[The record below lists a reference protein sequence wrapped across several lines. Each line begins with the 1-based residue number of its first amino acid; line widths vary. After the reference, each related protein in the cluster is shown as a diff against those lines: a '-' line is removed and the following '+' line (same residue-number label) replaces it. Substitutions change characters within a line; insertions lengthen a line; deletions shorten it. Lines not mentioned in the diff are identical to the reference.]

1 MILVIGGTG
10 RLGRL
15 VVDDLVTRDEVRVL
29 ARRATASAAR
39 MPRSVQL
46 VDGDVRDPATVAAA
60 AQGVSCIV
68 IASHGVESR
77 ERDGLKAVDELGSR
91 AVGAAARRAECGIVL
106 MSMVGAGPHAAMPLA
121 RTKWAA
127 ENEIRE
133 SGAPWTIVRATAFA
147 QTWAMILTESAGR
160 SGRPGIIGAGETVH
174 RFIDARDVASVV
186 ARAATDLSLRGRT
199 LQLCGPDELT
209 VSQLAVLVKQAN
221 SWTGPPRHLPVP
233 LARTIAASLAPFR
246 ADLARKLSLAIAMND
261 PDSADALDTEMPS
274 WVATRA
280 ISVETMGDASTAT
293 GPEPARP
300 TARSRPR

>member
-1 MILVIGGTG
+1 MILVVGGTG

-15 VVDDLVTRDEVRVL
+15 VVDDLATRDEVRVL

-46 VDGDVRDPATVAAA
+46 VDGDIRDPATVAAA

-91 AVGAAARRAECGIVL
+91 AVGAAARRVECGIVL

-121 RTKWAA
+121 RTMWAA

-174 RFIDARDVASVV
+174 RFVDARDVASVV
-186 ARAATDLSLRGRT
+186 ARAATDPSVRGRT
-199 LQLCGPDELT
+199 LQL
-209 VSQLAVLVKQAN
+209 VQQAN
-221 SWTGPPRHLPVP
+221 SWPGRPRHLPVP
-233 LARTIAASLAPFR
+233 VARIIAASLAPFR

-261 PDSADALDTEMPS
+261 PDSADPLSADLPS

-280 ISVETMGDASTAT
+280 ISVETMGDASRLYSPYA
-293 GPEPARP
+293 P
-300 TARSRPR
+300 